1 MATRNVKITAN
12 AETTNSTTAT
22 SNTNYSKLARLGL
35 GVTPLRY
42 VFLAVTNPAPRG
54 ATVTQALL
62 TINLPATTAVTFS
75 VFRVTGKWSAS
86 TVTYNT
92 KPAVAA
98 SATATGSTTGLS
110 ITFDVTAD
118 VQSWCNGVANYGW
131 RLSATA
137 NTIIDAILSGS
148 GATLQVSYG
157 EASTPP
163 TNLSPAGG
171 ICGTT
176 TPTFQWDTTDPAED
190 GLAAINVQWS
200 TDPTFAS
207 VTYDSG
213 WVASTIDEFNSA
225 TATGFTPLPSG
236 GTQVYWRC
244 RVKDGLGLI
253 SGWSSPASLEY
264 VAWGA
269 LTITSPSAGTVGTHT
284 PTIAWSLGGSS
295 AQTAWRAWITDSS
308 GRTLADSKKQP
319 GTAATWQVPAGVMT
333 DDTMTYTVYVSI
345 WDTNDRVGS
354 PADPTELNVSKSFT
368 FAQTGSVAAPTGLT
382 VTQPGNT
389 PSAQLEWNDSST
401 PDGFVIIRDGK
412 PFASIEATDP
422 SITVSGVT
430 YQWTDFAVVPLQT
443 HVYAVR
449 AISAGVESA
458 PTATVTAKIQITPGI
473 WLVEPVHGYAICVTD
488 GTQTISQLA
497 MSDVTSIEQP
507 LNSSQQ
513 QIVRSAM
520 YGLSGPISGQLY
532 ARPGERTVEEMYDDA
547 MAMKSLDVS
556 TVFRLACQWLNIPVQ
571 VTDLNVSIDAAGN
584 PTTDIRAV
592 SFKVIQCGEL
602 GFTPRF

>member
-1 MATRNVKITAN
+1 MATRTVKITAN

-42 VFLAVTNPAPRG
+42 VYLAVTNPAPKG

-62 TINLPATTAVTFS
+62 TINLPATAATFS
-75 VFRVTGKWSAS
+75 VFRVTSKWSAS

-92 KPAVAA
+92 KPTVAA
-98 SATATGSTTGLS
+98 SATATGTTAGLS

-131 RLSATA
+131 RISASA
-137 NTIIDAILSGS
+137 NAIIDANLSGL
-148 GATLQVSYG
+148 GPTLQVTYG

-190 GLAAINVQWS
+190 GLAAVNVQWS
-200 TDPTFAS
+200 TDPTFAT

-213 WVASTIDEFNSA
+213 WVASTVDELNAA
-225 TATGFTPLPSG
+225 TTGGFTPLPSG
-236 GTQVYWRC
+236 GTTVYWRS

-253 SGWSSPASLEY
+253 SGWSAAASLEY
-264 VAWGA
+264 IAWGA
-269 LTITSPSAGTVGTHT
+269 LTITSPSAGTVGSHT
-284 PTIAWSLGGSS
+284 PTIAWALGGTA
-295 AQTAWRAWITDSS
+295 AQTAWRAWVTDSS
-308 GRTLADSKKQP
+308 GRILADSKKQP
-319 GTAATWQVPAGVMT
+319 GTTATWQVPAGVMT
-333 DDTMTYTVYVSI
+333 DDTMTYTAYVSV

-354 PADPTELNVSKSFT
+354 PGDPTELNAQTSFT
-368 FAQTGSVAAPTGLT
+368 FAQTGSVAAPTALS
-382 VTQPGNT
+382 VTQPGEI
-389 PSAQLEWNDSST
+389 PSAELQWSDAST

-412 PFASIEATDP
+412 PFTSLEATDP
-422 SITVSGVT
+422 SITISGPT
-430 YQWTDFAVVPLQT
+430 YQWTDYSVIPFQT
-443 HVYAVR
+443 HVYQVR

-458 PTATVTAKIQITPGI
+458 PTASVTVKIEVTPGI
-473 WLVEPVHGYAICVTD
+473 WLIEPVHGYAICVTD
-488 GTQTISQLA
+488 GTQNLSQLL
-497 MSDVTSIEQP
+497 MTDVISIEQP

-513 QIVRSAM
+513 QIIRTAM
-520 YGLSGPISGQLY
+520 YGLNGPIDGQLY
-532 ARPGERTVEEMYDDA
+532 ARPGERSVTEMYEDA

-556 TVFRLACQWLNIPVQ
+556 TVFRLACGWLNKPVQ
-571 VTDLNVSIDAAGN
+571 VTDLSVSLDPTGN
-584 PTTDIRAV
+584 ELTDIRSV

-602 GFTPRF
+602 DFTPRF